1 MLKSVVKVLDA
12 KPVGP
17 ELSSWLCCRHFLVIV
32 MGLEKAI
39 QHGKEHRK
47 PFGKGYG
54 NYSKSIDM
62 SCRNH
67 GGCPWC
73 EGNRTYKYR
82 KRSEGAR
89 ILYHEYNDS

>member
-1 MLKSVVKVLDA
+1 MAVLQAFMVKN
-12 KPVGP
+12 
-17 ELSSWLCCRHFLVIV
+17 

-47 PFGKGYG
+47 PFSKSYG
-54 NYSKSIDM
+54 NYAKAVDA

-82 KRSEGAR
+82 KYMTR
-89 ILYHEYNDS
+89 IDKESM

>member
-12 KPVGP
+12 KSVGP
-17 ELSSWLCCRHFLVIV
+17 ELSSWLCCRLFLVIV

-54 NYSKSIDM
+54 NFAKSIDM

-73 EGNRTYKYR
+73 EGNMTYKYR
-82 KRSEGAR
+82 KRMEGTR
-89 ILYHEYNDS
+89 FLYHEHNDS

>member
-1 MLKSVVKVLDA
+1 M
-12 KPVGP
+12 
-17 ELSSWLCCRHFLVIV
+17 IV

-73 EGNRTYKYR
+73 EDNRIYKYR
-82 KRSEGAR
+82 KRLEGAK

>member
-1 MLKSVVKVLDA
+1 MLKSMVKVLDA

-39 QHGKEHRK
+39 LHGKEHRK

-67 GGCPWC
+67 GECFWC

-82 KRSEGAR
+82 KRLEGAK